1 MQIVDTEIAGLKI
14 ISPKRFSDDRGWF
27 EEVYR
32 RDLLVA
38 AGIDDEF
45 VQANVSFSSEK
56 GVVRGLHFQIPP
68 FAQAKLLRV
77 LVGSVMDV
85 VVDIRRGSTGFGR
98 HVAIRLDADKG
109 QIVYIPPGFA
119 HGFCTLVPNTLIWY
133 YVSAYYS
140 GAHDRS
146 LLWNDPALRIAWP
159 VSPSEAILSP
169 KDRAAPPLSEIGDH
183 F

>member
-1 MQIVDTEIAGLKI
+1 MQIIDTEIADIKI
-14 ISPKRFSDDRGWF
+14 ISPKRFSDARGWF

-38 AGIDDEF
+38 AGIGEEF
-45 VQANVSFSSEK
+45 VQANVSFSAEK

-77 LVGSVMDV
+77 FTGSVLDV
-85 VVDIRRGSTGFGR
+85 VVDIRRRSISFGR
-98 HVAIRLDADKG
+98 HFAIRLDADTG
-109 QIVYIPPGFA
+109 QMVYIPPGFA
-119 HGFCTLVPNTLIWY
+119 HGFCTLASNTLISY

-140 GAHDRS
+140 GAHDCS

-159 VSPSEAILSP
+159 VLPSEAILSA
-169 KDRAAPPLSEIGDH
+169 KDRAAPPLSEIGDY